1 MAPGQQPFGDAMRT
15 DFDGATLTAHG
26 PVAVLALNHPTS
38 LNAISVPLAHG
49 LGRALDAA
57 LEPQSGFRALVLTG
71 EGRGFCSGADLN
83 EAHGGV
89 DAGARLDDLYHPL
102 MRRLRDSRLPIVS
115 AVNGVAAGIGMS
127 LALMGDLVV
136 AGRSAFFIQ
145 AFSSIGLV
153 PDGGSTWLLP
163 RLIGLAR
170 ARELALLA
178 ERLPAEKALEWGLI
192 NRVAEDNALLGEAL
206 ALAAK
211 LADGPASLALTRALF
226 WESPQRGYEEQL
238 ALEREA
244 QIAASRSEDFNE
256 GLQAFR
262 HKRPANFKGK

>member
-1 MAPGQQPFGDAMRT
+1 MRT

-26 PVAVLALNHPTS
+26 SVAVLALNHPAS
-38 LNAISVPLAHG
+38 LNAISEPLAQG
-49 LGRALDAA
+49 VVRALDAA
-57 LEPQSGFRALVLTG
+57 LAPQSGFRALVLTG

-83 EAHGGV
+83 EALAGV
-89 DAGARLDDLYHPL
+89 DAGERLETLYHPL
-102 MRRLRDSRLPIVS
+102 LRRLRDSRLPIVT
-115 AVNGVAAGIGMS
+115 AINGVAAGIGMS

-136 AGRSAFFIQ
+136 AGRSAFFVQ

-192 NRVAEDNALLGEAL
+192 NRVVEDGALMPEAL
-206 ALAAK
+206 ALATK
-211 LADGPASLALTRALF
+211 LANGPASLALTRRLF
-226 WESPQRGYEEQL
+226 WESPQHDHEEQL

-244 QIAASRSEDFNE
+244 QIRAGRSEDFSE

-262 HKRPANFKGK
+262 QKRAPDFKGK

>member
-1 MAPGQQPFGDAMRT
+1 MRT

-26 PVAVLALNHPTS
+26 AVAVLALNHPAS
-38 LNAISVPLAHG
+38 LNAISQPLGQA

-83 EAHGGV
+83 EAHGGI
-89 DAGARLDDLYHPL
+89 DAGERLESLYHPL
-102 MRRLRDSRLPIVS
+102 LRRLRDSRLPVVT
-115 AVNGVAAGIGMS
+115 AVNGAAVGIGMS

-136 AGRSAFFIQ
+136 AGRSAFFVQ

-192 NRVAEDNALLGEAL
+192 NRVVDDGVLMDEAL
-206 ALAAK
+206 ALATK
-211 LADGPASLALTRALF
+211 LANGPASLALTRRLF
-226 WESPQRGYEEQL
+226 WESPQHGYEEQL

-244 QIAASRSEDFNE
+244 QMRAGRSEDFSE

-262 HKRPANFKGK
+262 QKRLPNFKGK

>member
-1 MAPGQQPFGDAMRT
+1 MRT

-26 PVAVLALNHPTS
+26 PVAVLALNRPAS
-38 LNAISVPLAHG
+38 LNAISEPLAHA
-49 LGRALDAA
+49 LERALDAA
-57 LEPQSGFRALVLTG
+57 LEPQSGFRALVLSG
-71 EGRGFCSGADLN
+71 DGRAFCSGADLN
-83 EAHGGV
+83 EAQPGM

-102 MRRLRDSRLPIVS
+102 LRRLRDSRVPIVT
-115 AVNGVAAGIGMS
+115 AVNGPAVGIGMS

-136 AGRSAFFIQ
+136 AARSAFFVQ
-145 AFSSIGLV
+145 AFAGIGLV

-178 ERLPAEKALEWGLI
+178 ERLSAEKACEWGLI
-192 NRVAEDNALLGEAL
+192 NRVVDDEVLLDQALIL
-206 ALAAK
+206 ATK
-211 LADGPASLALTRALF
+211 LAEGPASLVLTRRLF

-238 ALEREA
+238 ILEREA
-244 QIAASRSEDFNE
+244 QARAGRSEDFTE

-262 HKRPANFKGK
+262 QKRPAKFKGL